1 MPTTMREVAKRAGV
15 SLKTV
20 SRVVNGEVK
29 VSPQTKAKILDVIR
43 QLDFAPNLAA
53 RRLSHGK
60 AMAIGLVLGWSLNST
75 YSSAMTDFIFKS
87 CKEQGYSLVLFSND
101 ENLESQ
107 VLQACLGKQ
116 VDGIILDTIV
126 GQRDELRTQL
136 DSFQIPYVVV
146 HPSSNDGTYTCAH
159 VTIDDHQSAKV
170 AVEYLI
176 QLGHRSIGC
185 IVEKSGLS
193 QERDRL
199 SGYQQALAEAGIGYR
214 EELVSVN
221 TNRGFQAG
229 FSSAS
234 QLLANCDDLSAI
246 FCATDEIAM
255 GAMSTIWQQ
264 GRKIPNDI
272 SVIGFDDIRY
282 AAMIVPPLT
291 TIRQPIDQIAELVV
305 KYLIDKIKDP
315 AIAPIHQILPTSLI
329 VRETCSPFCEKR

>member
-1 MPTTMREVAKRAGV
+1 MKQFDKYELQGKTSTDGDSPCYPDALSLMLLKYRLSLGASIHMPTTMREVAKRAGV

-126 GQRDELRTQL
+126 VKRKELRTKL
-136 DSFQIPYVVV
+136 DS
-146 HPSSNDGTYTCAH
+146 
-159 VTIDDHQSAKV
+159 
-170 AVEYLI
+170 
-176 QLGHRSIGC
+176 
-185 IVEKSGLS
+185 
-193 QERDRL
+193 
-199 SGYQQALAEAGIGYR
+199 
-214 EELVSVN
+214 
-221 TNRGFQAG
+221 
-229 FSSAS
+229 
-234 QLLANCDDLSAI
+234 
-246 FCATDEIAM
+246 
-255 GAMSTIWQQ
+255 
-264 GRKIPNDI
+264 
-272 SVIGFDDIRY
+272 
-282 AAMIVPPLT
+282 
-291 TIRQPIDQIAELVV
+291 
-305 KYLIDKIKDP
+305 
-315 AIAPIHQILPTSLI
+315 
-329 VRETCSPFCEKR
+329 